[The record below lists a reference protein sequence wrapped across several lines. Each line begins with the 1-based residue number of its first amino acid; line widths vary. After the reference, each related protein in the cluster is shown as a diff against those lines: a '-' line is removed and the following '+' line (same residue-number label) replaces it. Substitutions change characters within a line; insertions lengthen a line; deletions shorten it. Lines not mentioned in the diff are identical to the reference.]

1 MEPVKA
7 GLRMLSLMLR
17 MKEEDR
23 TEWQVP
29 LQAEKGKGI
38 ALPLEP
44 TEGATP
50 IETLIIAWGNSL
62 QISECQNGK
71 IISMCCITP
80 LLVVICCRI
89 NRKLTIT

>member
-1 MEPVKA
+1 MNYLAVPNVMRDPSMSVREAAMEAAMEPVKA

-38 ALPLEP
+38 ALP
-44 TEGATP
+44 
-50 IETLIIAWGNSL
+50 WNL
-62 QISECQNGK
+62 QKE
-71 IISMCCITP
+71 P
-80 LLVVICCRI
+80 LLL
-89 NRKLTIT
+89 KH